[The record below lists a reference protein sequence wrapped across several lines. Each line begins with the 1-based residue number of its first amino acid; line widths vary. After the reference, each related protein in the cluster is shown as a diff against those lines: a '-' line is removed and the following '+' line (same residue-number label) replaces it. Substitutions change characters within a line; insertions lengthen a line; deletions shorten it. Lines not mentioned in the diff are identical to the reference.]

1 MKLCPYWYDTAPAF
15 AGGQAGPVE
24 GRYDVAVIGAGFTGL
39 NAARKLARAG
49 VKVAVL
55 DAAHVGAGGSGR
67 NGGHLNNG
75 VAHGY
80 GDAKSH
86 LGAARAKALY
96 QAYDRSIDMIEDVIA
111 EERIACDFRRSG
123 KLKLA
128 SKPSHVAGLRANLD
142 LIAREVDPDTAWL
155 ERADLAGEIGSD
167 GFHGAVLFR
176 KSAMM
181 HMGKYLTGLADA
193 SVRHGATVWENA
205 PVTGRRKTRDGWELE
220 TPRGRLT
227 AERVIAATGAYSAQ
241 VPGAPLGHFRKRIIS
256 MASFIIATRPLSAAE
271 VAATLP
277 GNRTC
282 VTSLNIG
289 NYFRLSPDNRLI
301 LGGRARFSA
310 LSDHRSDAKSGAV
323 LRAAMEGIFP
333 HLAGVEIDYCWGG
346 LVGLTTDRFPRAG
359 EADGMI
365 YGMGYSGHGAQLS
378 TLLGQV
384 LADLAMGR
392 TDTNPLDGMTWPAVP
407 ALNGNPWFLPLAGM
421 WFKLKDRL
429 S

>member
-1 MKLCPYWYDTAPAF
+1 MQYQSYWHDTAPAF
-15 AGGQAGPVE
+15 SGGQAGPVE

-39 NAARKLARAG
+39 NAARKLARQG

-55 DAAHVGAGGSGR
+55 EAAHVGAGGSGR

-80 GDAKSH
+80 ADAKAH
-86 LGAARAKALY
+86 LGAERAQTLY
-96 QAYDRSIDMIEDVIA
+96 RAYDRSIDMIEEVIA
-111 EERIACDFRRSG
+111 EEGIACDFRRSG

-128 SKPSHVAGLRANLD
+128 SKPSHVAGLRANQE
-142 LIAREVDPDTAWL
+142 LIARDVDPETDWL
-155 ERADLAGEIGSD
+155 DRSDLPAEIGSRA
-167 GFHGAVLFR
+167 FHGAALFK

-181 HMGKYLTGLADA
+181 HMGKYLNGLAEA
-193 SVRHGATVWENA
+193 SLRHGAMIWENA
-205 PVTGRRKTRDGWELE
+205 PVTARMKTRDGWELE
-220 TPRGRLT
+220 TPRGRLQAT
-227 AERVIAATGAYSAQ
+227 TVIAATGAYSAQ
-241 VPGAPLGHFRKRIIS
+241 VPQAPLGYFHKRIIS
-256 MASFIIATRPLSAAE
+256 MASFLIATRPLTQAE

-301 LGGRARFSA
+301 FGGRARFSSV
-310 LSDHRSDAKSGAV
+310 SDQRSDAKSGAM
-323 LRAAMEGIFP
+323 LRAAMQGIFP
-333 HLAGVEIDYCWGG
+333 HLSGVEIDYCWGG

-359 EADGMI
+359 VADGMVF
-365 YGMGYSGHGAQLS
+365 GMGYSGHGAQLS

-392 TDTNPLDGMTWPAVP
+392 TDTNPLDGMDWPAVP
-407 ALNGNPWFLPLAGM
+407 ALNGRPWFLPLAGM
-421 WFKLKDRL
+421 WFKLKDRI